1 MSQDEVE
8 RPTSDDQCPS
18 SRLQYARRH
27 ASAKYGSLISIY
39 AIYIYDQHIIFHVTF
54 GDTQL
59 ALAPCDNK
67 DAICVRYSIDAM

>member
-1 MSQDEVE
+1 MKWSGQH
-8 RPTSDDQCPS
+8 PMTSARLVDYSMPVAM
-18 SRLQYARRH
+18 RLQNMVV
-27 ASAKYGSLISIY
+27 SSLY
-39 AIYIYDQHIIFHVTF
+39 MLYIYDQHTIFHVTF